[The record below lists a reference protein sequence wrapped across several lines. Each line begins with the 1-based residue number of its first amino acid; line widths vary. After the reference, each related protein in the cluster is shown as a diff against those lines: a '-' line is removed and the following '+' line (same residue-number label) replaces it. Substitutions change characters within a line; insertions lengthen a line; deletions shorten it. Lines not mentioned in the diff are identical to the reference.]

1 VSWSRALW
9 LLFLS
14 ILGSIVS
21 TGLSPLTQ
29 LPLPDLALL
38 TALYAG
44 LTSRHSGGALAAQR
58 DASALGMLALGAA
71 IGYATDL
78 VEGTPHGLRALGM
91 AILLLLLHRVA
102 GQLLVG
108 GWPAQGAV
116 AALAMLLFRLLLTV
130 IMLIADGE
138 RTLLWSGLRGLPMQL
153 LLTVGVA
160 PLVLSVLSRIDA
172 RLWSK
177 TTRPGLRT

>member
-1 VSWSRALW
+1 
-9 LLFLS
+9 
-14 ILGSIVS
+14 
-21 TGLSPLTQ
+21 
-29 LPLPDLALL
+29 
-38 TALYAG
+38 
-44 LTSRHSGGALAAQR
+44 
-58 DASALGMLALGAA
+58 AA

-91 AILLLLLHRVA
+91 AILLVLLHRVA